1 MIALAVLSN
10 LGVKA
15 EDIHIQTGAVFCGVS
30 GRPGVRGVSDI
41 GSRVVVYLTRERS
54 ESRRGLIGSKAM
66 RGVGIER
73 LEISMKLKKKL

>member
-1 MIALAVLSN
+1 MIALAVLSS

-15 EDIHIQTGAVFCGVS
+15 EDIHIQTGAVSCGVN
-30 GRPGVRGVSDI
+30 GRLGVRGVSDI
-41 GSRVVVYLTRERS
+41 GSRVAVYLTRERS

>member
-15 EDIHIQTGAVFCGVS
+15 ENIHIQTGAVFCGVN
-30 GRPGVRGVSDI
+30 GRLGVRGVSDI

-54 ESRRGLIGSKAM
+54 ESRRGLIGSKTM
-66 RGVGIER
+66 GVGIER